1 MKHFIRYISIF
12 LLACSQF
19 ILFSGVQYKLYPT
32 DIVSSKAVYKSA
44 EENQNF
50 FYTLEEESFGE
61 EDENE
66 SASQFKQTDGNNFVV
81 KKKADFKPLTS
92 YPRDPKILIEVGG
105 PDFISNSN
113 DCAKKILPE
122 LLQEASSW

>member
-1 MKHFIRYISIF
+1 VKHFLRYISIF

-32 DIVSSKAVYKSA
+32 DIVSSKAVYKSV

-66 SASQFKQTDGNNFVV
+66 SASQFKQTDGNNF
-81 KKKADFKPLTS
+81 
-92 YPRDPKILIEVGG
+92 PRLALFSQQVSHYSNNKNLYLISKEIYKYKSVYR
-105 PDFISNSN
+105 I
-113 DCAKKILPE
+113 
-122 LLQEASSW
+122 